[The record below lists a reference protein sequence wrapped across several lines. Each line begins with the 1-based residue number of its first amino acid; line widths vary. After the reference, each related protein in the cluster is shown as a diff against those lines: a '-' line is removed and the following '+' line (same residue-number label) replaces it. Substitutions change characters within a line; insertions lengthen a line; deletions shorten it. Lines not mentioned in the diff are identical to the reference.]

1 MIEAGGQDRSASG
14 ATPRVQVWDLP
25 IRLFHWALVALL
37 AFSWWS
43 GEQHDM
49 ERHRLSGYAI
59 LALVVFRLLWGF
71 VGGRTARFAH
81 FVRGPRAALA
91 YVRGMR
97 VARVAPAAGHTP
109 IGGWSVLLLLGLVSG
124 MIGAG
129 LFAVDMDGLE
139 SGPLADYVSFDQ
151 GRAAA
156 AVHHLLFNLLL
167 AAIALHVAAI
177 LLYRLWLRHDLVS
190 PMLHGRSDRH
200 RDEGPLG
207 AAWWKAALAF
217 GVAIACAIAVARG
230 FRF

>member
-1 MIEAGGQDRSASG
+1 MARYRPAQGETA
-14 ATPRVQVWDLP
+14 RVQVWDLP
-25 IRLFHWALVALL
+25 IRLFHWTLVVLL

-59 LALVVFRLLWGF
+59 LALVVFRVLWGF

-91 YVRGMR
+91 YVRSMR
-97 VARVAPAAGHTP
+97 GARGPSAPGHNP
-109 IGGWSVLLLLGLVSG
+109 IGGWSVLLMLALVAG
-124 MIGAG
+124 MVGAG
-129 LFAVDMDGLE
+129 VFAVDVDGLE
-139 SGPLADYVSFDQ
+139 SGPLADFVSFEQ

-156 AVHHLLFNLLL
+156 SVHHFLFNLLL

-177 LLYRLWLRHDLVS
+177 AFYRLWLRYDLVS

-207 AAWWKAALAF
+207 AAWWKAVLALAMA
-217 GVAIACAIAVARG
+217 VACATAVARG